1 MDQLHKVEFA
11 TDIAR
16 IALMSNGSDDCSCRQ
31 WRGSRGGGWGYRGVG
46 GWGYRGWGWAGAT
59 LAGAVIGGAIA
70 SNAYGIMVVR
80 ITVARITRATAILRA
95 ASSRRTIMYRPPAI
109 MFRLTGPT
117 TTDIRGG
124 LGATGKSSDLTPS
137 LTTRSDRLE
146 RAPQADLRGT
156 KIVLCAVRT
165 RPRSRY
171 PRLSPLVLAGCSRRH
186 LFAD

>member
-1 MDQLHKVEFA
+1 MVRMIVRAGSGAARAAAAGDTEA
-11 TDIAR
+11 SEAGAIAV
-16 IALMSNGSDDCSCRQ
+16 
-31 WRGSRGGGWGYRGVG
+31 GVG
-46 GWGYRGWGWAGAT
+46 PGPT